1 MFREH
6 THASFSVRATKLHK
20 ESERKKRKGGKKK
33 KHFLQFKCSKA
44 KENASTKKK
53 KKEEITVAK
62 ATKVWPPASVFRKVV
77 YDCAE
82 RISESRHQGHIGPL
96 EHSFSFMYLFF
107 FFYKAKFV
115 PAEHT
120 LAPVYRHRCVT
131 EVSACLTANV
141 LSGKST
147 PRVLLTLQWM

>member
-96 EHSFSFMYLFF
+96 EHSFSFMYPFF
-107 FFYKAKFV
+107 FLKQS
-115 PAEHT
+115 
-120 LAPVYRHRCVT
+120 L
-131 EVSACLTANV
+131 CLLNIPLL
-141 LSGKST
+141 LSIDTG
-147 PRVLLTLQWM
+147 VLLRSVHV